1 MGKKV
6 YYEPILRD
14 GDHLVSSKN
23 NPDRVRGVSRDK
35 DNKNPDIPEWRRIE
49 IEEKDDTEDM
59 FADSYLY
66 GCEDQQIEQTQEDSS
81 NEDAMVNLVLLGG
94 LALGWAVDKLI
105 GPRLK
110 KKNEKA
116 YRKEERPK
124 REERPRREERTSQ
137 LTYLSTIPQINATQE
152 VDNVFYNCQFNMGT
166 EELRKHMMNMIYHML
181 GMVNEI
187 RIMRNAIIRDN
198 SETETMYF
206 ERQRAFEQEL
216 LSRVANNLNY
226 YLSNE
231 SLMLDVD
238 TSRQV
243 FRLLDGGIYMNN
255 RYVPVR
261 LERIDRVMREQ
272 SLLPGN
278 NY

>member
-1 MGKKV
+1 M
-6 YYEPILRD
+6 YYEPILKD

-35 DNKNPDIPEWRRIE
+35 NNKNPDIPEWRKVE

-59 FADSYLY
+59 FVDSYLY

-81 NEDAMVNLVLLGG
+81 NEDAIVNLVILGG
-94 LALGWAVDKLI
+94 LALTWAVDKLI
-105 GPRLK
+105 VPRLK
-110 KKNEKA
+110 KKKEKVC
-116 YRKEERPK
+116 RKEERSQRK
-124 REERPRREERTSQ
+124 ERNYQPTN
-137 LTYLSTIPQINATQE
+137 LSPIPQLNVTQE

-181 GMVNEI
+181 EMVNEI

-206 ERQRAFEQEL
+206 ERQSAFEQEL

-231 SLMLDVD
+231 SLMLDID
-238 TSRQV
+238 TSRQI

-255 RYVPVR
+255 RYVPVS

-272 SLLPGN
+272 SLLPGS